1 MRMRVAVELGAF
13 LTDLS
18 STSSTRIFGKS
29 LFLSSKKLELNESAR
44 VKMCKSLVLVL
55 ILFLSLGTATNL
67 AEPSDDGLANQE
79 NVNRQSKTTTSG
91 SSDSRNIFTEGG
103 QLNTTLPLNANAT
116 QTVHNVTRSRNRNKA
131 FEMQNTQMKSDVLN
145 HTLSDASSNT
155 SSSSSFSTS
164 EQKQVNNVTL
174 ATATLVSSTST
185 TTAPLST
192 STTMKTKIDTPTMK
206 SSAAANNVTSSTSTT
221 TTTTT
226 TPKPR
231 KPKLTKSADDD
242 PAILESEKK
251 IKFTTGNK
259 ADQISPP
266 KLSED
271 TDSSI
276 DEEKRARHSY
286 ALFMGV
292 AFALPM
298 TFVLVHILYKRVKA
312 YMEVRHY
319 QRVVSCLFI
328 LSLS

>member
-1 MRMRVAVELGAF
+1 
-13 LTDLS
+13 
-18 STSSTRIFGKS
+18 
-29 LFLSSKKLELNESAR
+29 
-44 VKMCKSLVLVL
+44 MCKSLVLVL
-55 ILFLSLGTATNL
+55 IVVLSLGTATNL
-67 AEPSDDGLANQE
+67 AEPSDDGLTNQE

-91 SSDSRNIFTEGG
+91 SSDGYTEGG
-103 QLNTTLPLNANAT
+103 QVNTTLPHNANAT
-116 QTVHNVTRSRNRNKA
+116 QTVPKSTRNRNRNKA
-131 FEMQNTQMKSDVLN
+131 FEIQNKLMESDVLN
-145 HTLSDASSNT
+145 HT
-155 SSSSSFSTS
+155 SSSSSSNSTS

-174 ATATLVSSTST
+174 ATATLASSTST
-185 TTAPLST
+185 TTVAPLSA
-192 STTMKTKIDTPTMK
+192 STTTLKTKIDTPTMK

-231 KPKLTKSADDD
+231 KPKVTKSADDD
-242 PAILESEKK
+242 PAIIANEKK
-251 IKFTTGNK
+251 IKFIPSNK

-319 QRVVSCLFI
+319 QRVVSCYIIHHPQLIMETLIFSFNVSSSRI
-328 LSLS
+328 SLLTECT